1 MNHCE
6 EGVHNCEE
14 RGAQLGGA
22 PAERELRGGE
32 QRDDVRGEGY
42 KHLHEEGYK
51 HLRTRDAQRV
61 RGRVERALPR
71 RVDGVLQDDGDAAVQ
86 HAAER
91 RRREGR
97 AVPRRPGVGHDDAGR
112 RVGRA
117 AVEAVQLLAQ
127 AERVVAQLR
136 NSEHCRSPEEMDS
149 AEERARMQWMGRLTG
164 AGDAFFT
171 WSVRPSAPLK

>member
-32 QRDDVRGEGY
+32 QRDEVRGEGY

-61 RGRVERALPR
+61 GGRVERAWRVKRSEIGTSGAAWLHDRGLPVGSETLSLSSR
-71 RVDGVLQDDGDAAVQ
+71 
-86 HAAER
+86 
-91 RRREGR
+91 
-97 AVPRRPGVGHDDAGR
+97 VPRAASRLQMQPGEPVG
-112 RVGRA
+112 
-117 AVEAVQLLAQ
+117 
-127 AERVVAQLR
+127 
-136 NSEHCRSPEEMDS
+136 
-149 AEERARMQWMGRLTG
+149 AR
-164 AGDAFFT
+164 
-171 WSVRPSAPLK
+171 